1 MAKQKAKRGRFVVCG
16 PLGEKAHT
24 TFDQAL
30 DTARKRCA
38 AECVERGHMNIK
50 RAGETVYV
58 VTPFNE
64 YAVSNDRVDLV
75 R

>member
-1 MAKQKAKRGRFVVCG
+1 
-16 PLGEKAHT
+16 
-24 TFDQAL
+24 
-30 DTARKRCA
+30 
-38 AECVERGHMNIK
+38 MNIK